1 MTVTIGAR
9 GSSERVVFV
18 VVVTEQRLQLELG
31 LLAGL
36 DEQHL
41 GTERLG
47 DELDH
52 LVGERLRAR
61 DHLARVEQQAHEVG
75 RWCGSAWARAPGS

>member
-1 MTVTIGAR
+1 MTIGGRGREAR
-9 GSSERVVFV
+9 VLVLF
-18 VVVTEQRLQLELG
+18 VVVTEQRLELELL

-36 DEQHL
+36 DEEHL
-41 GTERLG
+41 GAERLG

-75 RWCGSAWARAPGS
+75 GGAVELRARAPGS